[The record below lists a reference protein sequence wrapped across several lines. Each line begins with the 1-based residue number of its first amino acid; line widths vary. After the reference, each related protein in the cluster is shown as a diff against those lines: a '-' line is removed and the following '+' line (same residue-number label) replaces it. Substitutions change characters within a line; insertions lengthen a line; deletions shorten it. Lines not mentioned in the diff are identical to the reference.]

1 MEQADGSFIERAR
14 VHRDERK
21 TGATNEFVAT
31 GDLSGEVTWYV
42 EGNKVMVPKFGSTGK
57 IQADGNITWDREGTK
72 AVYEGNSGEP
82 ILNSDSGMLQ
92 GEISLKSVHGKFLSA
107 QPDGSAQWNR
117 DVAST
122 WEYFHIEER
131 PGGKITLKSSHG
143 KYVSAQADGSV
154 QINRDAAP
162 PGGWEEFTGEL
173 RDNGVFCL
181 KSCHG
186 KYLSAQQDGTAQWNR
201 DHAPRGGWEEFQI
214 EHSGDTGQRESAA
227 MAASMPPIVTVSG
240 AGSSEVNGTY
250 VFKPGEHENRHWGT
264 IAGHYQ
270 HTQNPEIFIAFQDCG
285 TAHQRPEWNKWMII
299 SKIGVLYAA
308 HTGGKIGVPPRD
320 GEWETVDSW
329 GNPGAPGGKHPA
341 PTVRHGEQAS
351 KAATKIQ
358 QLVARRGEGPIEILE
373 AVTGKPVRFKLN
385 DPPNHNDAWV
395 GIYPTGASDQDH
407 GAQNQRWKYIRDID
421 VNNALLTQQP
431 AGDWSLRVFNDGGY
445 TVHERKD
452 FTIHSNLGTP
462 ASESIEILEAVTKKP
477 VRFKINN
484 PPTNHDAWVGIYPPN
499 WGDQDHGAQNQR
511 WKWLRDIDVNDASF
525 PMQMEED
532 WSIRVFSDG
541 GYTLHERKDFAV
553 KQNPDISDEVDAE
566 SNKRPAIVAIVTG
579 IIMFSI
585 GLPLFIVG
593 NITDGEDNLAMIIPG
608 AIMFGVGAFVAIVPG
623 IAISP
628 LGSYLSKW
636 ETKARIARHRA
647 EPLDPAA
654 VKSTKKK
661 AWTAL
666 AIGLLL
672 LAPGI
677 PLFILGLG
685 GGFEYEAVSS
695 GTFEIEDADG
705 QGDWGFEIY
714 IEGAPGDFDGNGL
727 HDYCEYFSEEVNL
740 SAVWTAENTPGE
752 SRQVFYLEITS
763 DADGGEG
770 CDSHHHAKEVHHYG
784 TQLVKIGRACS
795 GCHQGTTTI
804 TAQNQ
809 QGDEVLMWIKT
820 EENQVK
826 LGMLIPGA
834 IMMGIGA
841 LTVIGSLGIL
851 AKTRH
856 SHGRSQATSA
866 ASSYSI
872 QLEDMSFWDDITEG
886 SEDNRSYHDKLL
898 EKMKYPDK
906 EEIEQDIQS
915 GKPLQKWYSHWLH
928 DPAKSAELAKAL
940 GLVVGGAGYDFEG
953 PWSTKGLYAY
963 RSGKYSGHAYFG
975 TGGSDEDR
983 LAPEDDDDKYR
994 PWDRNDPKT
1003 PENIRKIWLEIEPRL
1018 ARSYY
1023 LDPPDDD

>member
-1 MEQADGSFIERAR
+1 M
-14 VHRDERK
+14 
-21 TGATNEFVAT
+21 
-31 GDLSGEVTWYV
+31 
-42 EGNKVMVPKFGSTGK
+42 
-57 IQADGNITWDREGTK
+57 
-72 AVYEGNSGEP
+72 
-82 ILNSDSGMLQ
+82 
-92 GEISLKSVHGKFLSA
+92 HGKFLSA

-227 MAASMPPIVTVSG
+227 MAASMPPRVTVSG

-329 GNPGAPGGKHPA
+329 ENPGAPGGKHPA

-421 VNNALLTQQP
+421 VNNAFLTQQP
-431 AGDWSLRVFNDGGY
+431 AGDWSLRVFKDGGY

-484 PPTNHDAWVGIYPPN
+484 PPTNHDAWVGIYPLMAS
-499 WGDQDHGAQNQR
+499 DQDHGEENKR
-511 WKWLRDIDVNDASF
+511 WKWLRNIDVNNASF
-525 PMQMEED
+525 PKQSEGD

-541 GYTLHERKDFAV
+541 GHTLHERKDFAV
-553 KQNPDISDEVDAE
+553 QAGKAE
-566 SNKRPAIVAIVTG
+566 PRDPVAVQATRKNAWIALVVG
-579 IIMFSI
+579 IIMFGI
-585 GLPLFIVG
+585 GLPLFI
-593 NITDGEDNLAMIIPG
+593 A
-608 AIMFGVGAFVAIVPG
+608 
-623 IAISP
+623 
-628 LGSYLSKW
+628 
-636 ETKARIARHRA
+636 
-647 EPLDPAA
+647 
-654 VKSTKKK
+654 
-661 AWTAL
+661 
-666 AIGLLL
+666 
-672 LAPGI
+672 
-677 PLFILGLG
+677 
-685 GGFEYEAVSS
+685 S
-695 GTFEIEDADG
+695 G
-705 QGDWGFEIY
+705 Q
-714 IEGAPGDFDGNGL
+714 
-727 HDYCEYFSEEVNL
+727 VN
-740 SAVWTAENTPGE
+740 
-752 SRQVFYLEITS
+752 
-763 DADGGEG
+763 
-770 CDSHHHAKEVHHYG
+770 
-784 TQLVKIGRACS
+784 
-795 GCHQGTTTI
+795 
-804 TAQNQ
+804 
-809 QGDEVLMWIKT
+809 
-820 EENQVK
+820 

-834 IMMGIGA
+834 ILFGVGAFSAVSAWFVLITSWSESYAVTGKPAPRWTKVAVVFAVLLLIPGAALNIIGA
-841 LTVIGSLGIL
+841 ISLGTLHHEETSSARLSITDTDGMGDQGFIIFIEAL
-851 AKTRH
+851 PGDNDNNGIHDYCESVIVNATH
-856 SHGRSQATSA
+856 SGLWMSEPWTSQAKQNDADQTRQVFELEIAHDGSGCDANVWPQQKGGLVKLGRACYGCMAGYTDISASRNDNSTPIPMWIQDGEKVGEAAGLTIAGGIISGLSVLSLIGLGIFHSKIKANRTHARKDTSA
-866 ASSYSI
+866 DSSYSI
-872 QLEDMSFWDDITEG
+872 ELEDMSFWDDITEG

-928 DPAKSAELAKAL
+928 DPAKSAEIAKAL

-953 PWSTKGLYAY
+953 SWGTKGLYAY

-983 LAPEDDDDKYR
+983 LESEDDEDKYR
-994 PWDRNDPKT
+994 PWDHNDPKT
-1003 PENIRKIWLEIEPRL
+1003 PENIRKLWLEIEPRL

-1023 LDPPDDD
+1023 LDPPNDE

>member
-1 MEQADGSFIERAR
+1 M
-14 VHRDERK
+14 
-21 TGATNEFVAT
+21 
-31 GDLSGEVTWYV
+31 
-42 EGNKVMVPKFGSTGK
+42 
-57 IQADGNITWDREGTK
+57 
-72 AVYEGNSGEP
+72 
-82 ILNSDSGMLQ
+82 
-92 GEISLKSVHGKFLSA
+92 HGKFLSA

-162 PGGWEEFTGEL
+162 PGGWEEFTVEDRG
-173 RDNGVFCL
+173 NGVFCL

-227 MAASMPPIVTVSG
+227 MAASMPPRVTVSG

-320 GEWETVDSW
+320 DEWETVDSW
-329 GNPGAPGGKHPA
+329 ENPGAPGGKHPA

-421 VNNALLTQQP
+421 VNNAFLTQQT
-431 AGDWSLRVFNDGGY
+431 AGDWSLRVFKDGGY

-452 FTIHSNLGTP
+452 LTIHSNLGTP

-484 PPTNHDAWVGIYPPN
+484 PPTNHDAWVGIYPLMAS
-499 WGDQDHGAQNQR
+499 DQDHGEENKR
-511 WKWLRDIDVNDASF
+511 WKWLRNIDVNNASF
-525 PMQMEED
+525 PKQSEGD

-541 GYTLHERKDFAV
+541 GHTLHERKDFAV
-553 KQNPDISDEVDAE
+553 QAGKAE
-566 SNKRPAIVAIVTG
+566 PRDPVAVQAIRKNAWIALVVG
-579 IIMFSI
+579 IIMFGI
-585 GLPLFIVG
+585 GLPLFI
-593 NITDGEDNLAMIIPG
+593 A
-608 AIMFGVGAFVAIVPG
+608 
-623 IAISP
+623 
-628 LGSYLSKW
+628 
-636 ETKARIARHRA
+636 
-647 EPLDPAA
+647 
-654 VKSTKKK
+654 
-661 AWTAL
+661 
-666 AIGLLL
+666 
-672 LAPGI
+672 
-677 PLFILGLG
+677 
-685 GGFEYEAVSS
+685 S
-695 GTFEIEDADG
+695 G
-705 QGDWGFEIY
+705 Q
-714 IEGAPGDFDGNGL
+714 
-727 HDYCEYFSEEVNL
+727 VN
-740 SAVWTAENTPGE
+740 
-752 SRQVFYLEITS
+752 
-763 DADGGEG
+763 
-770 CDSHHHAKEVHHYG
+770 
-784 TQLVKIGRACS
+784 
-795 GCHQGTTTI
+795 
-804 TAQNQ
+804 
-809 QGDEVLMWIKT
+809 
-820 EENQVK
+820 

-834 IMMGIGA
+834 ILFGVGAFSAVSAWFVLITSWSESYAVTGKPAPRWTKVAVVFAVLLLIPGAALNIIGA
-841 LTVIGSLGIL
+841 ISLGTLHHEETSSARLSITDTDGMGDQGFIIFIE
-851 AKTRH
+851 AVPGDFDNNGIHDYCENVIVNATH
-856 SHGRSQATSA
+856 SGLWMSEPWTSQAKQNDADQTRQVFELEIAHDGSGCDANVWPQQKGGLVKLGRACYGCMAGYTDISASRNDNSTPIPMWIQDGEKVGEASGLTIAGGIISGLSVLSLIGLGIFHSKIKANRTHARKDTSA
-866 ASSYSI
+866 DSSYSI
-872 QLEDMSFWDDITEG
+872 QLDQMSFWDDITEG

-915 GKPLQKWYSHWLH
+915 GKSLQKWYSHWLH
-928 DPAKSAELAKAL
+928 DPVKSAEIAKAL

-953 PWSTKGLYAY
+953 SWGTKGLYAY

-983 LAPEDDDDKYR
+983 LEPEDDDDKYR

-1023 LDPPDDD
+1023 LDPPNDD

>member
-1 MEQADGSFIERAR
+1 M
-14 VHRDERK
+14 
-21 TGATNEFVAT
+21 
-31 GDLSGEVTWYV
+31 
-42 EGNKVMVPKFGSTGK
+42 
-57 IQADGNITWDREGTK
+57 
-72 AVYEGNSGEP
+72 
-82 ILNSDSGMLQ
+82 
-92 GEISLKSVHGKFLSA
+92 HGKFLSA

-227 MAASMPPIVTVSG
+227 MAASMPPRVTVSG

-329 GNPGAPGGKHPA
+329 ENPGAPGGKHPA

-431 AGDWSLRVFNDGGY
+431 AGDWSLRVFKDGGY

-484 PPTNHDAWVGIYPPN
+484 PPTNHDAWVGIYPLMAS
-499 WGDQDHGAQNQR
+499 DQDHGEENKR
-511 WKWLRDIDVNDASF
+511 WKWLRNIDVNNASF
-525 PMQMEED
+525 PKQSEGD

-541 GYTLHERKDFAV
+541 GHTLHERKDFAV
-553 KQNPDISDEVDAE
+553 QAGKAE
-566 SNKRPAIVAIVTG
+566 PRDPVAVQATRKNAWIALVVG
-579 IIMFSI
+579 IIMFGI
-585 GLPLFIVG
+585 GLPLFI
-593 NITDGEDNLAMIIPG
+593 A
-608 AIMFGVGAFVAIVPG
+608 
-623 IAISP
+623 
-628 LGSYLSKW
+628 
-636 ETKARIARHRA
+636 
-647 EPLDPAA
+647 
-654 VKSTKKK
+654 
-661 AWTAL
+661 
-666 AIGLLL
+666 
-672 LAPGI
+672 
-677 PLFILGLG
+677 
-685 GGFEYEAVSS
+685 S
-695 GTFEIEDADG
+695 G
-705 QGDWGFEIY
+705 Q
-714 IEGAPGDFDGNGL
+714 
-727 HDYCEYFSEEVNL
+727 VN
-740 SAVWTAENTPGE
+740 
-752 SRQVFYLEITS
+752 
-763 DADGGEG
+763 
-770 CDSHHHAKEVHHYG
+770 
-784 TQLVKIGRACS
+784 
-795 GCHQGTTTI
+795 
-804 TAQNQ
+804 
-809 QGDEVLMWIKT
+809 
-820 EENQVK
+820 

-834 IMMGIGA
+834 ILFGVGAFSAVSAWFVLITSWSESYAVTGKPAPRWTKVAVVFAVLLLIPGAALNIIGA
-841 LTVIGSLGIL
+841 ISLGTLHHEETSSARLSITDTDGMGDQGFIIFIE
-851 AKTRH
+851 AVPGDFDNNGIHDYCENVIVNATH
-856 SHGRSQATSA
+856 SGLWMSEPWTSQAKQNDADQTRQVFELEIAHDGSGCDANVWPQQKGGLVKLGRACYGCMAGYTDISASRNDNSTPMWIQDGEKVGEAAGLTIAGGIISGLSVLSLIGLGIFHSKIKANRTHARKDTSA
-866 ASSYSI
+866 DSSYSI
-872 QLEDMSFWDDITEG
+872 ELEDMSFWDDITEG

-928 DPAKSAELAKAL
+928 DPAKSAEIAKAL

-953 PWSTKGLYAY
+953 SWGTKGLYAY

-1023 LDPPDDD
+1023 LDPPNDD